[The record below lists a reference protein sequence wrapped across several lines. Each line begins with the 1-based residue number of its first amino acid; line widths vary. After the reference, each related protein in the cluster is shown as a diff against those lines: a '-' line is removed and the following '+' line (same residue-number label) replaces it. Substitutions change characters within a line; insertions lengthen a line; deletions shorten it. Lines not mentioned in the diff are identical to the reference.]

1 MVVVPLI
8 RVRART
14 AVSRAGSDDQMETP
28 AARWK

>member
-8 RVRART
+8 QVLARA
-14 AVSRAGSDDQMETP
+14 AVSRAGSDDQMEAA